1 MKNLTIKKVALGLLL
16 AGYAASGAFAA
27 TTATTAA
34 TIKGNAP
41 IIKSTD
47 STPTDGKYSVQVQRK
62 DASDAWQNLAST
74 EKMKVGDKIV
84 ISFGYS
90 DADGDAAEADWITT
104 TKTKTT
110 ADGSA
115 SLKFEVKIN
124 GTTTIIGPQTGYTN
138 VVSGTSGKYEYIIP
152 NTAGGKKLDIS
163 LTPVSKFGDPY
174 YGTSLTGNL
183 FSTTNTTGPSVPP
196 DCEDGST
203 KPCILPSD
211 DDVIVRIVKGSTPV
225 TGSIPAS
232 TAWYGSSDSNDSILA
247 TNIPKVGDQFTYFVV
262 DTSSGTPVNVTSMYP
277 NAGWNFAG
285 TNTAALG
292 ATAANVDNIV
302 DGDTYTIG
310 INSEDEISKLYTA
323 SAPEAGAQGY
333 KLSVTVA
340 P

>member
-47 STPTDGKYSVQVQRK
+47 ATPTEGKYSVQVQRL
-62 DASDAWQNLAST
+62 DSSSVWQNLAST

-84 ISFGYS
+84 ISFDYS
-90 DADGDAAEADWITT
+90 DADGDAAEANWITT

-124 GTTTIIGPQTGYTN
+124 GTTTIIGPETGYTN
-138 VVSGTSGKYEYIIP
+138 VVSGTAGKYEYIIP

-196 DCEDGST
+196 GCEDDST
-203 KPCILPSD
+203 TPCILPSD

-225 TGSIPAS
+225 TGTIPAQ
-232 TAWYGSSDSNDSILA
+232 TAWYGSSSTDDTIPEA
-247 TNIPKVGDQFTYFVV
+247 NIPKVGDQFTYVVV
-262 DTSSGTPVNVTSMYP
+262 DTSSGSEVNVTSMYTK
-277 NAGWNFAG
+277 ASWNFAG

-292 ATAANVDNIV
+292 ATASDSTKVVYA
-302 DGDTYTIG
+302 TSYTIG
-310 INSEDEISKLYTA
+310 INSADEIAKLYPT
-323 SAPEAGAQGY
+323 APEAGAQGY
-333 KLSVTVA
+333 NLSVTVA
-340 P
+340 AE